1 MSFPSRP
8 LPKPHSNP
16 TELNAQLV
24 LADLGQQLRVGGG
37 AIREH
42 PGRRHRRRRGAA
54 GRARRAPLP
63 LVFVQEQRHSALR
76 RQRSAAA
83 LDLPLRG
90 ETPPSAAAKAEE
102 LISAS
107 SQMREKVKSQTVLR
121 ALKIK
126 EGEAFARGQETGRKR
141 AEAAAAFQRDRD
153 AKRHG
158 RETSRLREEVNA
170 ESFKRVE
177 TRRLIEELGSRG
189 VTLCNECMRQA
200 PQPPATP
207 RGQDSEEA

>member
-1 MSFPSRP
+1 MPGALLFLSSSCKSNGIP
-8 LPKPHSNP
+8 L
-16 TELNAQLV
+16 
-24 LADLGQQLRVGGG
+24 
-37 AIREH
+37 
-42 PGRRHRRRRGAA
+42 
-54 GRARRAPLP
+54 
-63 LVFVQEQRHSALR
+63 FVVNDP
-76 RQRSAAA
+76 RQRWIS
-83 LDLPLRG
+83 PS
-90 ETPPSAAAKAEE
+90 EEKPPPSAAAKAEE